1 MDTVW
6 ILTIHPA
13 IYKKYDFT
21 KLSQWKFLR
30 FSAECDDKGGTKD
43 GSCADGYGV
52 CCTCK

>member
-6 ILTIHPA
+6 ILTKQYTRNMI
-13 IYKKYDFT
+13 FT

>member
-1 MDTVW
+1 MW

-13 IYKKYDFT
+13 WKIQEIWFST
-21 KLSQWKFLR
+21 KLSQWNFLR